1 MISLLL
7 EKRRKQAQKTVL
19 GIDYDKHSLA
29 AVKLNKKGDKYS
41 LVCCGSDVFPAE
53 AYFEGELTTEYVGGV
68 VADIIKEN
76 KLGRF
81 VKLGF
86 TSYNE
91 IDVAKEQI
99 ICDKRALEIIEK
111 EGIHF
116 YIRENFLKKRFPENY
131 VNVAYDYYDEL
142 EEKGTLNVY
151 YISDSDR
158 VKQFYAIANKTKR
171 ALSVCTLDKLAIS
184 SFVSEL
190 FLSEISQY
198 SSDSIFLGL
207 YSDKISVYSFSPQG
221 ELKNY
226 ESVKIFDANIT
237 SVSYVDEVIQLL
249 LRFMD
254 FMSLDFGANDFDSFD
269 QVQDN
274 NVYIYGIKQD
284 FENIFVSIK
293 ELSQKS
299 CKILNPFVNIDIEK
313 YGDIEKPYRYVL
325 PIAIAMREAL

>member
-19 GIDYDKHSLA
+19 GIEYDKFSLA
-29 AVKLNKKGDKYS
+29 AVKLNKKGEKYS
-41 LVCCGSDVFPAE
+41 LVCCDSDFFPPE
-53 AYFEGELTTEYVGGV
+53 AYFEDELTTEYVGSV
-68 VADIIKEN
+68 VANIVKEN
-76 KLGRF
+76 NLGRF

-99 ICDKRALEIIEK
+99 VCDKRALEIIEK
-111 EGIHF
+111 EGVHF

-131 VNVAYDYYDEL
+131 PDIAYDYYDEL
-142 EEKGTLNVY
+142 EEKGTLTMY
-151 YISDSDR
+151 YISDSYK
-158 VKQFYAIANKTKR
+158 VKQLYSIANKAKR
-171 ALSVCTLDKLAIS
+171 ALSVCTLDTLVIS

-226 ESVKIFDANIT
+226 ESVKIFGTNIIGA
-237 SVSYVDEVIQLL
+237 SYVDEVIQLL

-254 FMSLDFGANDFDSFD
+254 FMSLDFSGNDFDKFD
-269 QVQDN
+269 EVQDN

-284 FENIFVSIK
+284 FESIFVSIK
-293 ELSQKS
+293 ELSQKN
-299 CKILNPFVNIDIEK
+299 CKILNPFINIDIEK
-313 YGDIEKPYRYVL
+313 NGKIEKPYRYVL